1 MTDHSS
7 ENNKFL
13 FHTTI
18 LLTAARWWE
27 WSRITLKEHTE
38 KIMIEHKI
46 PRLRMER
53 EIAHTLKKMQDFLCG
68 YDLWKRNQE
77 RKQAASCLKMARE
90 YRNHAR
96 KLKKYLDAG
105 LMISGNYRYIFVD

>member
-1 MTDHSS
+1 
-7 ENNKFL
+7 
-13 FHTTI
+13 
-18 LLTAARWWE
+18 
-27 WSRITLKEHTE
+27 
-38 KIMIEHKI
+38 MIEHKI

-77 RKQAASCLKMARE
+77 RKQAAICLKMARE